1 MQITCMQKE
10 FVKTF
15 ANFGKYYDL
24 HFKSDTLL
32 SFAVF
37 KNFRKKCLKIYHL
50 DSAKFLSAP
59 RLAWQAALEK
69 TKVKLD
75 ILTAI
80 DMLLTVY
87 KGIRGGT
94 CHSIYQYTKANNKYV
109 KDYDKNKESL
119 F

>member
-1 MQITCMQKE
+1 MQITCMLKE

-24 HFKSDTLL
+24 HLKSDTLL

-37 KNFRKKCLKIYHL
+37 KNFRKKCLNIYHL

-69 TKVKLD
+69 TKLKLD
-75 ILTAI
+75 ILTNI
-80 DMLLTVY
+80 DMLLMV
-87 KGIRGGT
+87 
-94 CHSIYQYTKANNKYV
+94 
-109 KDYDKNKESL
+109 
-119 F
+119 

>member
-1 MQITCMQKE
+1 MQITCVQKE

-24 HFKSDTLL
+24 PFKSDTLL
-32 SFAVF
+32 LFAVF
-37 KNFRKKCLKIYHL
+37 KNFRKKCLKVYHL

-75 ILTAI
+75 ILTDI

-94 CHSIYQYTKANNKYV
+94 CHSIYQSTKANNKYV